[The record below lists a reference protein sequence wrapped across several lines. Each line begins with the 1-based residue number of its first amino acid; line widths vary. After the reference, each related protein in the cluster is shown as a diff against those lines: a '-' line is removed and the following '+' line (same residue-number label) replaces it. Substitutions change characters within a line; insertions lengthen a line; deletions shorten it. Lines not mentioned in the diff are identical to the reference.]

1 MSSITTTNWEALAG
15 EAQIDETVK
24 ALEAN
29 GFKTLVVDTAEEAKQ
44 AVLGLLPEGTDVFT
58 AQSMT
63 LNAAGIAD
71 AINESGRYDSVR
83 KKLMALDRKTQGL
96 EMRKLGATPSIV
108 VGSVNAVT
116 RQGHVVTASFGG
128 SQLTSYVYGAGKV
141 IWVVGTHKLVDD
153 LDEALRRIEEYALP
167 LESERLQKALGV
179 PSAIGKIV
187 IFRKE
192 IVPERATIILVK
204 EKLGF

>member
-1 MSSITTTNWEALAG
+1 MSSIATKDWEALA
-15 EAQIDETVK
+15 EDEKIEETAR

-29 GFKTLVVDTAEEAKQ
+29 GYKTIIVNSVDEAKQ
-44 AVLGLLPEGTDVFT
+44 AVLDRLPDGVDVFT

-63 LNAAGIAD
+63 LNDSGIAE
-71 AINESGRYDSVR
+71 AINESDRWVSVR
-83 KKLMALDRKTQGL
+83 KKLSALDRKTQMP
-96 EMRKLGATPSIV
+96 EMRRLGATPSIV
-108 VGSVNAVT
+108 VGSVNAIT

-128 SQLTSYVYGAGKV
+128 SQLPSYVYGAGKV
-141 IWVVGTHKLVDD
+141 IWVVGTHKLVED
-153 LDEALRRIEEYALP
+153 LDEALLRIEEHALP
-167 LESERLQKALGV
+167 LESDRLQKALGV

-192 IVPERATIILVK
+192 VVPERVTIILVR

>member
-1 MSSITTTNWEALAG
+1 VSSITTTHWETLADQT
-15 EAQIDETVK
+15 QIDETVR

-29 GFKTLVVDTAEEAKQ
+29 GFRTLVVDTAEEARQ
-44 AVLGLLPEGTDVFT
+44 AVLDLLPEGIDVFT

-63 LNAAGIAD
+63 LNAAGIAE

-83 KKLMALDRKTQGL
+83 KKLMGLDRKTQGP

-116 RQGHVVTASFGG
+116 RQGQVVTASFGG

-141 IWVVGTHKLVDD
+141 IWVVGTHKLVEG
-153 LDEALRRIEEYALP
+153 LDEALRRIDEYALP

-179 PSAIGKIV
+179 PSAVGKIV

-192 IVPERATIILVK
+192 IVAERVTIILVK
-204 EKLGF
+204 QKLGF